1 MYSTCYYEVVC
12 LGCCCGEVEEGEN
25 NPVFQIFR
33 EKDRK
38 SLSLHSVNE
47 LKLALATN
55 NTLGYDIP
63 LV

>member
-1 MYSTCYYEVVC
+1 
-12 LGCCCGEVEEGEN
+12 VEEGEN

-63 LV
+63 RV